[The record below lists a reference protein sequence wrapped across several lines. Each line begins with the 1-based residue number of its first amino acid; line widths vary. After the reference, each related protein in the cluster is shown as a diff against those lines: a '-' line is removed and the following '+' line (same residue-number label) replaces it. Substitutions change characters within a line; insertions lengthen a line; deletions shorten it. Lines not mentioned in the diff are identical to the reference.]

1 MATGSKSGNLFEFAL
16 LVSLG
21 ILWGI
26 PYALTKISLTTIPP
40 MTLVA
45 GRISI
50 AAATLWI
57 IVVLSGCKIPERK
70 ELIAR
75 LFVQGCIACVLPYTL
90 IAYGQQSVDSALA
103 AILNSTAP
111 LFVCLI
117 SLSWTRHEPIT
128 RERLFGVTIGLGGV
142 VLIAGASA
150 LGGLGQATVGQVA
163 IVTATISSAISVIHG
178 RRFVTVPP
186 EVAAA
191 GTLTCAAIVLVPL
204 CFIVETPLNSVPS
217 AASVIAL
224 LVNAVVATAFG
235 FVIYFRLIRTI
246 GSIGTASVGYLK
258 PAVGVLIGCALMGE
272 PMTWTTAIGLAAILL
287 GVAAIHQSSSPSLAW
302 LTFRSA
308 CAPRGRSDDVPPAD
322 LVFWA
327 CVMRAVPGPEPLG
340 TKMQTQAASHSMRAS
355 AAAMSTLGTTRP
367 SSLAVLRLITSSNL
381 VGA

>member
-45 GRISI
+45 GRVSI

-103 AILNSTAP
+103 AVLNSTAP

-150 LGGLGQATVGQVA
+150 LGGLGRATVGQAA

-178 RRFVTVPP
+178 RRFATVPP

-204 CFIVETPLNSVPS
+204 CFVVEAPLNSVPS

-272 PMTWTTAIGLAAILL
+272 SMTWTTVIGLAAILL
-287 GVAAIHQSSSPSLAW
+287 GVAAIHQSNSPLPAW
-302 LTFRSA
+302 LMFKIGMRA
-308 CAPRGRSDDVPPAD
+308 AAD
-322 LVFWA
+322 L
-327 CVMRAVPGPEPLG
+327 
-340 TKMQTQAASHSMRAS
+340 
-355 AAAMSTLGTTRP
+355 TTYLP
-367 SSLAVLRLITSSNL
+367 ATSSSRR
-381 VGA
+381 V